1 MHWRTHRPD
10 RSEGAST
17 LLAITI
23 STLAIAC
30 TPTVQLQAP
39 EEPIRF
45 DVNVKVTEE
54 KRVQIDRAVLD
65 LIEKNPQLFG
75 FQPGEVPGARTEPSE
90 TSSREASS
98 EPDSNVQRGPDAES
112 GSGSRSDSP

>member
-10 RSEGAST
+10 RSEGASV
-17 LLAITI
+17 LLAVAI

-75 FQPGEVPGARTEPSE
+75 FQPGQVPGARTKPS
-90 TSSREASS
+90 EASS
-98 EPDSNVQRGPDAES
+98 PEPSSEAESNVQPGPDTQS
-112 GSGSRSDSP
+112 GSGSRSDSR